1 MMPNSAIRIVTP
13 RLLTVVIALCAAVGI
28 PHPAHAHPMGN
39 FSINHYTKIVA
50 RARDIELDYII
61 DMAEIPT
68 FQEMKDSALIP
79 KAGDPGLAPYL
90 ARQAYSLK
98 DGLVLDADGR
108 RLGLE
113 CVLRQAIFPPG
124 AGGLPTMKM
133 GFVYRANLPHIVGGA
148 SVVSLHY
155 RDGNFAG
162 RAGWKEIIALG
173 GRSTA
178 LTRSSVPS
186 RDRSLELTNYPTDM
200 LHSPPQTLEATV
212 TFKAAPPGTLAGG
225 ESAPG
230 AAGTGWL
237 AVGSASS
244 APGVRL
250 EANRQGT
257 PRNAF
262 TDLIKSNRVDLVFL
276 LTATLIAAVLGGLHA
291 LEPGHGKTLVA
302 AYLVGSRGTAGHA
315 VLLGA
320 VVTASHTISVYALG
334 IITLYAS
341 QWVVPEQLYPWLGV
355 TSGLLVAG
363 LGFALFIRRYLC
375 PDSHADN
382 IDERGHAEHHHLLH
396 DDPHSY
402 ADLDQHDHNHRHS
415 HDHQHGEESGPIHRH
430 TWWGGHAHEHSSGEA
445 HTHAHPYTHRDVNNA
460 PPVAISLKSLCALG
474 ITGGIVPCPA
484 ALVVLLGALAI
495 HRVAFGLFLIVAFS
509 AGLAAVLIGFGLAM
523 VYARRFMSRFAAR
536 GPLTERWLPLASS
549 AVITVVGITIA
560 LQSLA
565 SAGVLRI

>member
-1 MMPNSAIRIVTP
+1 MP
-13 RLLTVVIALCAAVGI
+13 RLPIIVIALCAAVAI
-28 PHPAHAHPMGN
+28 PRAAHAHPMGN
-39 FSINHYTKIVA
+39 FSINHYTRIVA
-50 RARDIELDYII
+50 GARDVELDYII

-68 FQEMKDSALIP
+68 FQEIKERGLITR
-79 KAGDPGLAPYL
+79 AGDLGLAPYL
-90 ARQAYSLK
+90 ARQADSLK
-98 DGLVLDADGR
+98 GGLTLDSDGQTLK
-108 RLGLE
+108 LE
-113 CVLRQAIFPPG
+113 CISRQAIFPPG

-133 GFVYRANLPHIVGGA
+133 GFVYRARLPRTIAHTIGA
-148 SVVSLHY
+148 SAVSLHY

-173 GRSTA
+173 GRDTMLAS
-178 LTRSSVPS
+178 SSVPS

-200 LHSPPQTLEATV
+200 LHSPPQTLEAAV
-212 TFKAAPPGTLAGG
+212 TFKAAPPGALAGG
-225 ESAPG
+225 EFAPG
-230 AAGTGWL
+230 AASAGWL
-237 AVGSASS
+237 AVGSASP
-244 APGVRL
+244 APGMKL

-262 TDLIKSNRVDLVFL
+262 TDLIKSNRMDLAFL
-276 LTATLIAAVLGGLHA
+276 LTAALIAALLGGFHA

-315 VLLGA
+315 VLLGTI
-320 VVTASHTISVYALG
+320 VTASHTISVYALG

-341 QWVVPEQLYPWLGV
+341 QWVVPEQLYPWLGIA
-355 TSGLLVAG
+355 SGLLVAG
-363 LGFALFIRRYLC
+363 LGFALFIRRYLST
-375 PDSHADN
+375 DSHPDV
-382 IDERGHAEHHHLLH
+382 IDQHRHTDHQHNHDHVHGYEHARNHHHGH
-396 DDPHSY
+396 DDPH
-402 ADLDQHDHNHRHS
+402 DHT
-415 HDHQHGEESGPIHRH
+415 SGAIHRH
-430 TWWGGHAHEHSSGEA
+430 TWSGGHVDEHSRGEA
-445 HTHAHPYTHRDVNNA
+445 HTHAPPRA
-460 PPVAISLKSLCALG
+460 PAAMSLKSLCALG

-523 VYARRFMSRFAAR
+523 VYAQRFMSRFAAR

-549 AVITVVGITIA
+549 AVITIVGITIA